1 MVFNIG
7 LLGVIMINEKT
18 NNKIMAIIVSDRGNF
33 LLLKTNPKTMKQDIW
48 FVVTGSVE
56 KGETKEEAVKREV
69 NEETQLKILEMKP
82 ADYKCDYEWP
92 KDSGKMNHEEAFI
105 VKVKEAPVKI
115 SKWEHLDYKWLNKEQ
130 FLELIDWADNKE
142 ILKRLIE

>member
-1 MVFNIG
+1 MANQKI
-7 LLGVIMINEKT
+7 
-18 NNKIMAIIVSDRGNF
+18 NNKVMAIVVSEKGKF

-48 FVVTGSVE
+48 FVVTGSIE

-69 NEETQLKILEMKP
+69 DEETKLEILEIKQT
-82 ADYKCDYEWP
+82 DYKCDYEWP
-92 KDSGKMNHEEAFI
+92 KGSGKINHEEAFI

-142 ILKRLIE
+142 LLKRLIE